1 MKEAAIV
8 KEAARRAV
16 REARVQSLQES
27 RSAAAAAAAA
37 IARGGHAH
45 EGASDI
51 EAPLLGD
58 RQAAYAP
65 EGPAN
70 GSAPGLPGSP
80 LGGKAKS
87 DTGSV
92 RGGAQHAQR
101 RDPKKLWA
109 LVRNTLGLTLRHHD
123 DEERLGR
130 YVERVGAGALQPAP
144 SWHNLRDRRTTKIVD
159 TFVGLFNGAGLGTGL
174 ALRSD
179 SSLLIRHPSP
189 GVWAPMSDA
198 RAMGNML
205 TSSYLNILLLCLP
218 IGIWAGLAG
227 KGALMVFS
235 MNFLALIPL
244 ALFLGEVTEDLAVR
258 FGDIIGGLLNATFGN
273 VVELLLA
280 IAALHHELYS
290 VVAATLLGSILSNL
304 LLVMGT
310 SFFVGGL
317 KYKEQRFSTMANK
330 VSSSLLFLACIGIMI
345 PSTGRIVYG
354 KHVISKG
361 VMTKLSH
368 VIAIVLLAIYIGY
381 LFFQLKTH
389 ADCFMEEGDEGS
401 DEGSALSLSGA
412 FAALTLITITVAI
425 CSEMLTGAIEDVSE
439 QLNINQGFL
448 GLIVLPIAGNVTEHL
463 TAVFVAAKNKMDLSI
478 GIALGS
484 SIQVALG
491 ILPLTVIASWLMG
504 KAFILDFDQFSIIC
518 LAASVILA
526 YFVCSDGTTN
536 WLMGLQLIATYCLI
550 AFIYALKKEPL
561 PPGPVPSPSP
571 VPGPPPPSPHH
582 W

>member
-1 MKEAAIV
+1 MKEAAVV

-37 IARGGHAH
+37 IARGGHSH
-45 EGASDI
+45 DGPSDI

-58 RQAAYAP
+58 RQAGHAA
-65 EGPAN
+65 EAAAN

-80 LGGKAKS
+80 LDSKAKP
-87 DTGSV
+87 DAGSV
-92 RGGAQHAQR
+92 QGAQQAQQ
-101 RDPKKLWA
+101 RDAKKLWA

-123 DEERLGR
+123 ADERYGG
-130 YVERVGAGALQPAP
+130 YVERVSAGAMQPAP
-144 SWHNLRDRRTTKIVD
+144 SWHNLRDGRTTKIVD
-159 TFVGLFNGAGLGTGL
+159 TFVGLFNGTGLGTGL

-179 SSLLIRHPSP
+179 SSLLLRHASP
-189 GVWAPMSDA
+189 GVWAPLSDA

-290 VVAATLLGSILSNL
+290 VVSATLLGSILSNL

-361 VMTKLSH
+361 VMTELSH

-389 ADCFMEEGDEGS
+389 ADCFTEDGDDGSS
-401 DEGSALSLSGA
+401 DEGAALSLSGA
-412 FAALTLITITVAI
+412 FAALTVITIAVAI
-425 CSEMLTGAIEDVSE
+425 CSEMLTGAIEEVAN
-439 QLNINQGFL
+439 QLNINEGFL

-491 ILPLTVIASWLMG
+491 ILPLTVIASWIMG
-504 KAFILDFDQFSIIC
+504 KTFILDFDQFSIIC

-536 WLMGLQLIATYCLI
+536 WLMGTQLIATYCLI

-571 VPGPPPPSPHH
+571 VPGPPPASPHH

>member
-16 REARVQSLQES
+16 REARVQSLQDS

-37 IARGGHAH
+37 IARGGAAYD
-45 EGASDI
+45 GPSDI
-51 EAPLLGD
+51 EAPLLGN
-58 RQAAYAP
+58 RQAAPAA
-65 EGPAN
+65 EAN
-70 GSAPGLPGSP
+70 GCSPGLPGSP
-80 LGGKAKS
+80 FDKDKS
-87 DTGSV
+87 DSGSV

-109 LVRNTLGLTLRHHD
+109 LVRNSLGLTLRHHD
-123 DEERLGR
+123 ADERYGG
-130 YVERVGAGALQPAP
+130 YVERVGAGAMQPAP
-144 SWHNLRDRRTTKIVD
+144 SWHNLHGRRPDTIVD
-159 TFVGLFNGAGLGTGL
+159 AFVGLFNGTGLGTGL

-179 SSLLIRHPSP
+179 SSLLVRHASP
-189 GVWAPMSDA
+189 GTWAPRSDA
-198 RAMGNML
+198 HAMGNML

-218 IGIWAGLAG
+218 IGVWAGLAG
-227 KGALMVFS
+227 KGALLVFS

-310 SFFVGGL
+310 SFFVD
-317 KYKEQRFSTMANK
+317 
-330 VSSSLLFLACIGIMI
+330 
-345 PSTGRIVYG
+345 G

-361 VMTKLSH
+361 VMTQLSH

-389 ADCFMEEGDEGS
+389 ADCFIEEGGEEGGS
-401 DEGSALSLSGA
+401 EEGAALSLSGA
-412 FAALTLITITVAI
+412 FFLLTLITITVAI
-425 CSEMLTGAIEDVSE
+425 CSEMLTGAIQEVSN
-439 QLNINQGFL
+439 QLNINEGFL

-550 AFIYALKKEPL
+550 AFIYVLKKEPL

-571 VPGPPPPSPHH
+571 VPVPPPPSPHH